1 MSPPPPPE
9 FSWDSMRLGLG
20 NFLNLPCVFNC
31 APQLPGWLVK
41 MQSAG
46 LDLLDQERN
55 LGNGIFN
62 QFLLLRLL
70 A

>member
-1 MSPPPPPE
+1 
-9 FSWDSMRLGLG
+9 
-20 NFLNLPCVFNC
+20 
-31 APQLPGWLVK
+31 

>member
-1 MSPPPPPE
+1 
-9 FSWDSMRLGLG
+9 
-20 NFLNLPCVFNC
+20 
-31 APQLPGWLVK
+31 

-70 A
+70 AWECHPKNCSESLKEGLRIVWLGRVLRGRLLGRSPEMISA